1 MVGVGSVIFVI
12 MLPALCEEQFLALV
26 HLNVQWTLMTAC
38 QVSVQQSDF
47 VVATSSIHNS
57 DGSHSFVS
65 RTVLECELRGINYL
79 TGFRNMWEEMKLW
92 LEQTVRV

>member
-1 MVGVGSVIFVI
+1 MRRTVSCVGESQ
-12 MLPALCEEQFLALV
+12 C
-26 HLNVQWTLMTAC
+26 NVQWTLMRVC
-38 QVSVQQSDF
+38 QGAEQQSDF

-57 DGSHSFVS
+57 DGSHGIVS

>member
-1 MVGVGSVIFVI
+1 MRV
-12 MLPALCEEQFLALV
+12 
-26 HLNVQWTLMTAC
+26 C
-38 QVSVQQSDF
+38 QGAEQQSDF

-57 DGSHSFVS
+57 DCSHGIVS

-79 TGFRNMWEEMKLW
+79 TGFRNMCEEMKLW